1 MTLEWEG
8 VVYDVP
14 EQEPPQDRN
23 LEGLNPIFRDAL
35 EHYVAFAQQ
44 FTGYEIRFGE
54 CRRNTERQLW
64 LLAQGRAN
72 SERVRSWTLSSR
84 HLWGLACDLILIDS
98 EGKAVW
104 SSAVWEALYATA
116 PPEWFG
122 LKHLAPKE
130 YVHLEL
136 ASADALIARAD
147 ELGLYQ
153 S

>member
-8 VVYDVP
+8 IVYDVP
-14 EQEPPQDRN
+14 EQEPPQDRS

-44 FTGYEIRFGE
+44 FTGCEIRFGE
-54 CRRNTERQLW
+54 CRRSAERQLW

-84 HLWGLACDLILIDS
+84 HLWGLACDLILVDMQ
-98 EGKAVW
+98 GNAVW
-104 SSAVWEALYATA
+104 DGETLASLYEEC

-122 LKHLAPKE
+122 LKHLAPRE

-153 S
+153 T